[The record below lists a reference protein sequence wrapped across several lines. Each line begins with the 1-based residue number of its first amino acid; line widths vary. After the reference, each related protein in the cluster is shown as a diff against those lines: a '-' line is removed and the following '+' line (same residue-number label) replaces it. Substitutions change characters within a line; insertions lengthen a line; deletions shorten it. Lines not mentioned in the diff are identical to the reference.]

1 MVRRICEKQTDLK
14 CLIGN
19 QTQNSI
25 ASPFKTY
32 DTRLIHKTRWEVNI
46 EEHQLFFDP
55 WISPRLRP
63 CSTSFQ
69 EVFGVKDRRLP
80 DGVRQCLQE
89 RAASSGGGSGG
100 KIALKHMYTG
110 VCIYIYIG
118 FDSSQISQIHLI
130 LAGDLLIGGDGL
142 YHNPSGD
149 PISVPPTFA
158 V

>member
-1 MVRRICEKQTDLK
+1 MREHPSTNATLKSALRAPRKMVRRICEKQTDLK

-110 VCIYIYIG
+110 VCIYIYRIR
-118 FDSSQISQIHLI
+118 LI
-130 LAGDLLIGGDGL
+130 PNIPNSPYFSRWFVDWWR
-142 YHNPSGD
+142 
-149 PISVPPTFA
+149 
-158 V
+158 